1 MAALR
6 EVAGALVVPGEA
18 WCTVG
23 RHEPSLLALLAYQD
37 SPHISANEI
46 LRRKLKSVLLTALLT
61 VAFPLSSH
69 PPAPRRH
76 KTFESIGIASSRRQP
91 APDGLAVAHGYKA
104 WYRRV
109 WSGAADPCAD
119 PDRPC
124 WLDKVSGSGSG
135 APFD

>member
-1 MAALR
+1 MATVSVY
-6 EVAGALVVPGEA
+6 EV